1 MLVTM
6 VMVFMVLMMLVMVM
20 VVIVWGCWVSG
31 SGCEWCAQGE
41 CSQYKDRA

>member
-1 MLVTM
+1 MMLVTM

-20 VVIVWGCWVSG
+20 VVWSCWISG